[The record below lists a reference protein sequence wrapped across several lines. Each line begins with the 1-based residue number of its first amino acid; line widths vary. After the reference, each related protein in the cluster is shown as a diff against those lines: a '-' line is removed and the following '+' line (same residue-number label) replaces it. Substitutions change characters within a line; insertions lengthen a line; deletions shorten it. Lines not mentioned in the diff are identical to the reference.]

1 MWRKLTILAL
11 LIFLIPFYQSFAD
24 VYPSNVRVTQP
35 YSNEPFDGKF
45 NDYTGAKIW
54 FTLNDSATRVVV
66 KVYHDVNPAHVRT
79 FELYNLTMGDHWV
92 YWDGTLDDG
101 SLAPAGKWVVEIT
114 AEQAG
119 GYSAWTQVWENKVYT
134 APGIGLSNRDIDIN
148 KDPKSKNFGFMYL
161 TESTTSYQYN
171 RMIKVSP
178 IGDLVAEFDKAETFF
193 NSDFDPWHIYLTG
206 DGRAFV
212 TYNLRQQIRVYRDT
226 ALVDSFSIPFQPRG
240 ICVSYNIIFVSGGKY
255 IYRIDAGTHSI
266 LSKDSLEG
274 VGYFRDIA
282 IDDSLYVYVAGG
294 ASSSVYKN
302 IYKFAWDGTKL
313 TVLDSITLPDN
324 VTHIIVFSGKDYT
337 TNADDKYYARV
348 RGSNGGVFEISWAT
362 KTATKLFVPS
372 TSTSGSHAIAVDIVG
387 NIYYANP
394 SAEWL
399 RMYAPPNGPNSFKLV
414 APDTI
419 NVTASGKAVK
429 LVSIAEARKDDNNDF
444 IPDYKVT
451 GDTLMVT
458 GVVFS
463 PNYTLPSNTSYYIY
477 DNTGAINVF
486 KSGVALTFNPGDK
499 LLVIGKI
506 DHFRG
511 LTEIVP
517 LTTDSTTIRVVG
529 TGYPLPTPKKLTV
542 SEFLNNFEKYEAQLI
557 QLDSL
562 WKASTSPAW
571 PSSGSDANMIFVSYA
586 KTETLTV
593 RIDRDTDIDGKPE
606 PQYPVTIIGI
616 ATQFTSGSTVV
627 TGGYQ
632 ISPRYYD
639 TDFKTVNLPPSAP
652 QLALPANYASLHIL
666 STDTVKFVWYKALD
680 GNVPPDTI
688 TYYLRLSKDSAMT
701 QVVRV
706 DTLVADTVKAIK
718 GAELF
723 PLFASGDTT
732 LVLWWRV
739 DATDKKSPAV
749 KSVVWKLNL
758 TKPTKVEVAEEG
770 IPTDYYLSQNYPNPF
785 NPVTTIKF
793 GLPEDTQVELS
804 VYNILGQ
811 KVATLINEYKRAGH
825 YVVNFDGSNYA
836 SGTYF
841 YVLRAGNKVL
851 KNKMLLIK

>member
-1 MWRKLTILAL
+1 
-11 LIFLIPFYQSFAD
+11 
-24 VYPSNVRVTQP
+24 
-35 YSNEPFDGKF
+35 
-45 NDYTGAKIW
+45 
-54 FTLNDSATRVVV
+54 
-66 KVYHDVNPAHVRT
+66 
-79 FELYNLTMGDHWV
+79 
-92 YWDGTLDDG
+92 
-101 SLAPAGKWVVEIT
+101 
-114 AEQAG
+114 
-119 GYSAWTQVWENKVYT
+119 
-134 APGIGLSNRDIDIN
+134 
-148 KDPKSKNFGFMYL
+148 
-161 TESTTSYQYN
+161 
-171 RMIKVSP
+171 
-178 IGDLVAEFDKAETFF
+178 
-193 NSDFDPWHIYLTG
+193 
-206 DGRAFV
+206 
-212 TYNLRQQIRVYRDT
+212 
-226 ALVDSFSIPFQPRG
+226 
-240 ICVSYNIIFVSGGKY
+240 
-255 IYRIDAGTHSI
+255 
-266 LSKDSLEG
+266 
-274 VGYFRDIA
+274 
-282 IDDSLYVYVAGG
+282 
-294 ASSSVYKN
+294 
-302 IYKFAWDGTKL
+302 
-313 TVLDSITLPDN
+313 
-324 VTHIIVFSGKDYT
+324 
-337 TNADDKYYARV
+337 
-348 RGSNGGVFEISWAT
+348 
-362 KTATKLFVPS
+362 
-372 TSTSGSHAIAVDIVG
+372 
-387 NIYYANP
+387 
-394 SAEWL
+394 
-399 RMYAPPNGPNSFKLV
+399 
-414 APDTI
+414 
-419 NVTASGKAVK
+419 
-429 LVSIAEARKDDNNDF
+429 
-444 IPDYKVT
+444 
-451 GDTLMVT
+451 
-458 GVVFS
+458 VVFS

-506 DHFRG
+506 DQFRG
-511 LTEIVP
+511 LTQIVP

-639 TDFKTVNLPPSAP
+639 TDFKTINLPPSAP
-652 QLALPANYASLHIL
+652 RLALPANYASLHIL

-688 TYYLRLSKDSAMT
+688 TYYLRLSRDSAMT

-723 PLFASGDTT
+723 PLFAPGDTT

-811 KVATLINEYKRAGH
+811 KVATLVNEYKRAGH

-841 YVLRAGNKVL
+841 YILRAGNKVL